1 MKKNKEI
8 SKESS
13 EKDSTWL
20 CHSEYYKKSKLCIRN
35 GGMCVQDWNKLKKY
49 IPKCSPKDLLLN
61 LCNICLNPLNNK
73 ATNKFTKLIVIY
85 QLSIL
90 HFAVAMGKPEDICS
104 PSGKEGSQDITKYFC
119 DFCVKFSIG
128 SPCSQPEVS
137 IPITLL
143 SFLFVITMF
152 SLICCN
158 CGRNKNKDQ
167 YAEYGRFI
175 MGPDGK
181 VYDRLMMNPQMLQD
195 GKIPEE
201 MCQEGMQ
208 EQGMQGPDVQEPGM
222 QETGAKEPR
231 VQQTERKDPRI
242 KESKLQDPDM
252 NENEKKTKN
261 KKSSGDYKNTNDDE
275 LHVGYKPL

>member
-1 MKKNKEI
+1 MKKNKELFN
-8 SKESS
+8 ESFD
-13 EKDSTWL
+13 KHSTWF
-20 CHSEYYKKSKLCIRN
+20 CQSVYYKESKLCLQN
-35 GGMCVQDWNKLKKY
+35 GGMFMEDWNKLKKY
-49 IPKCSPKDLLLN
+49 ILKCSPKDLSSGM
-61 LCNICLNPLNNK
+61 CNFRLYGLYNE
-73 ATNKFTKLIVIY
+73 ATIKFMKLIVIY
-85 QLSIL
+85 QLLMLQFALVMGQQGHCSSI
-90 HFAVAMGKPEDICS
+90 KNNSDN
-104 PSGKEGSQDITKYFC
+104 ITYYLCEFC
-119 DFCVKFSIG
+119 DKFHIFG
-128 SPCSQPEVS
+128 SSCTGLDVS
-137 IPITLL
+137 IPVALFF
-143 SFLFVITMF
+143 FLFVITMF

>member
-13 EKDSTWL
+13 EKHSTCL
-20 CHSEYYKKSKLCIRN
+20 CHSLYYKKNKLCIRN
-35 GGMCVQDWNKLKKY
+35 GTMCIEDWNKLKKV
-49 IPKCSPKDLLLN
+49 IPKCSPKDLSSN
-61 LCNICLNPLNNK
+61 LCNFRLNGLYNNK
-73 ATNKFTKLIVIY
+73 RATKNFTKLIVIY
-85 QLSIL
+85 QLLML
-90 HFAVAMGKPEDICS
+90 HFAVVMGASGSECS
-104 PSGKEGSQDITKYFC
+104 AQGNTKFLC
-119 DFCVKFSIG
+119 DFCLKFGLGKS
-128 SPCSQPEVS
+128 CKQLEVS